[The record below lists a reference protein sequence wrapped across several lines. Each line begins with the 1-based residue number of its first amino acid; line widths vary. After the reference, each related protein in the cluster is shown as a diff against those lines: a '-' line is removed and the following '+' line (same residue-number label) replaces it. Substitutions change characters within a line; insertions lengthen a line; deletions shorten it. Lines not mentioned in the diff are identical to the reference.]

1 MRIKRLLNTERGKL
15 FVSILLG
22 LGLASL
28 FRKACKKQECI
39 TFKHPDISKVDN
51 NIFKSRNKCYKYTL
65 QQDNCS
71 LGKKILE

>member
-1 MRIKRLLNTERGKL
+1 MQIKRLLNTERGRL
-15 FVSILLG
+15 FISILLG

-39 TFKHPDISKVDN
+39 IFRHPDINQVHGK
-51 NIFKSRNKCYKYTL
+51 IFKSRNKCYKYTVE
-65 QQDNCS
+65 QDNCN

>member
-1 MRIKRLLNTERGKL
+1 MRIKRLLNTERGRM
-15 FVSILLG
+15 FISILLG

-39 TFKHPDISKVDN
+39 TFKHPDINEVNGKV
-51 NIFKSRNKCYKYTL
+51 FKSRNKCYKYTVE
-65 QQDNCS
+65 QDNCN